1 MVDIS
6 HSEIVLQKHIEISI
20 FFLMYFFKT
29 FIYWIQ
35 LGQEYLYFPHYDLMT
50 ICNFLK

>member
-20 FFLMYFFKT
+20 FFLMYFLKHL
-29 FIYWIQ
+29 FI
-35 LGQEYLYFPHYDLMT
+35 EYSWDRSICIFPTMT
-50 ICNFLK
+50 L